1 LGADQVG
8 MLRELMQAGVRAD
21 PVLGS
26 SVGAMS
32 LAFFAPAPHAAGV
45 NKLEEVWRGL
55 RRHDVFPLTL
65 RSVLRVMGGADN
77 LIDPSN
83 LRKLIERNTPFPNLE
98 DAPIPA
104 HVVATTP
111 GGATA
116 CLSSGPTVVAPHQ
129 RRNSSGVPIGHV
141 GKHHLIDGTVG
152 SNRQILN
159 AGMISVD

>member
-1 LGADQVG
+1 

-32 LAFFAPAPHAAGV
+32 LAFFARAPHAAGV

-55 RRHDVFPLTL
+55 RRHDVFPLTF
-65 RSVLRVMGGADN
+65 RSVLRFMGGADN

-83 LRKLIERNTPFPNLE
+83 LRKLIERNIPFPNLE

-104 HVVATTP
+104 HIAP
-111 GGATA
+111 RILAAPLYA
-116 CLSSGPTVVAPHQ
+116 CRRGPTVEAPRQ
-129 RRNSSGVPIGHV
+129 RRNCGGVPIGHV
-141 GKHHLIDGTVG
+141 GKHHLIDGAVG
-152 SNRQILN
+152 SNTQILHDI
-159 AGMISVD
+159 G